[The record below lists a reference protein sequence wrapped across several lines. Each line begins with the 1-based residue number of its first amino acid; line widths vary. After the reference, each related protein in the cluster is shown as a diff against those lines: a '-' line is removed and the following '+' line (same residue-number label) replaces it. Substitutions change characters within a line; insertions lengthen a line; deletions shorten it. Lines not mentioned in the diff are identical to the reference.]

1 MHAQTHELPQ
11 EFHPRSLD
19 SVSNIPAIRRGS
31 QNPLPRD
38 SSGVAWEP
46 RGTIPTEPNFE
57 DSCWVVP
64 GLKNEP
70 WHEVCQGSF
79 WRLCRSSFFVPVPE
93 PWHNSWTAFL
103 KELKYVGLRCAVC
116 RGSPVILE
124 ATPSWVLGSWSDK
137 CSEKV
142 LAWPV

>member
-70 WHEVCQGSF
+70 WHYVVPGPVLEV
-79 WRLCRSSFFVPVPE
+79 VPVPIF
-93 PWHNSWTAFL
+93 SASAGAL
-103 KELKYVGLRCAVC
+103 ALRLD
-116 RGSPVILE
+116 SF
-124 ATPSWVLGSWSDK
+124 S
-137 CSEKV
+137 
-142 LAWPV
+142 